1 MKHEEVKGTTTT
13 VSLDRKSARTSREIF
28 PAGTENQRHIIETRD
43 NEKCINHHHKSVIDH
58 HLLCDDII
66 YCCFQMAI
74 ISPLQQPSMKLNH
87 H

>member
-28 PAGTENQRHIIETRD
+28 PAGTENQRHIIETPD
-43 NEKCINHHHKSVIDH
+43 NKKCINHHHNKPVIDH

-66 YCCFQMAI
+66 HCCFQMAI
-74 ISPLQQPSMKLNH
+74 IRMSK
-87 H
+87 